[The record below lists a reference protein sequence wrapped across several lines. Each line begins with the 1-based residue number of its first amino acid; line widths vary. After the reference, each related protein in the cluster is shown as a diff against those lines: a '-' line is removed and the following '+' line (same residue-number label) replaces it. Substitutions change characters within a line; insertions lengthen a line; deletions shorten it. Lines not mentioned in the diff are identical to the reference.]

1 MQLNYI
7 HPLRWLM
14 RLLLVLLALHYMM
27 QRQRIRNTK
36 MIWSSTARHEWKR
49 LDNTKLAAYKQ
60 VKNGSLLNIE
70 HEKPIGDFAI
80 FFPSTCSTNSKWM
93 TSKGKE
99 ISVMPELALQ
109 NGLDDWRIQVWLHC
123 TTCVF
128 SPTPQPTIYDH
139 LTYNTGTKSVLLTLF
154 QMGNSNL
161 RLDRYSD
168 RHFLC
173 WC

>member
-1 MQLNYI
+1 MSQSVLTTQSLPPTNRWKTALYSKLSMRSQLAT
-7 HPLRWLM
+7 
-14 RLLLVLLALHYMM
+14 LL
-27 QRQRIRNTK
+27 
-36 MIWSSTARHEWKR
+36 
-49 LDNTKLAAYKQ
+49 
-60 VKNGSLLNIE
+60 
-70 HEKPIGDFAI
+70 F

-139 LTYNTGTKSVLLTLF
+139 LTYNTGTQSVFTVNQCLGSFLRPHSALLELMDWCESAMKSQHGSCKPFLLA
-154 QMGNSNL
+154 
-161 RLDRYSD
+161 
-168 RHFLC
+168 
-173 WC
+173 